1 MKKFI
6 SMSYMGHRSTVILL
20 SFASGRRTLQ
30 YILCFQCFF
39 VCCCCCCS
47 FRVKAFTSIPHY
59 RDRVYDPDPE
69 RSDRKAKLEKLKRSN
84 AAVES
89 AVKNFRICLRI
100 RRMRVEDS
108 RIRKEKVG
116 DSKISGYVW
125 TGSNLPGPLS
135 NLVTNVSQQKSIFV
149 SFEY

>member
-1 MKKFI
+1 
-6 SMSYMGHRSTVILL
+6 MGHRSTVILL
-20 SFASGRRTLQ
+20 SQAGAASCNVLCFQ
-30 YILCFQCFF
+30 CCFQCFF
-39 VCCCCCCS
+39 FVFCCCYC

-69 RSDRKAKLEKLKRSN
+69 RSYRKTKLEKLKRSY
-84 AAVES
+84 ATVES

-100 RRMRVEDS
+100 RRMRVDDS